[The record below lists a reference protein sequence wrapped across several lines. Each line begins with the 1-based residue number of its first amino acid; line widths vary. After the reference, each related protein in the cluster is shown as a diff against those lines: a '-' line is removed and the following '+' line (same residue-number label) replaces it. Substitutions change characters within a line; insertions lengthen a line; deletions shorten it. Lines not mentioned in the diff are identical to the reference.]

1 MPNRLEI
8 VYGAEEIEAV
18 AEQIVAHLKLPICIL
33 KGELGAG
40 KTSLLKA
47 IIHSYGTEDEVTS
60 PTYSIVNEYK
70 TNEGNT
76 IYHFDLYRIK
86 AEVELY
92 DIGFHEYIDSKTTCF
107 IEWPEIAMSMLP
119 AQYHQIEIEY
129 VSFKK
134 RKLTLT

>member
-1 MPNRLEI
+1 MTTTLSTVRLPMM
-8 VYGAEEIEAV
+8 A
-18 AEQIVAHLKLPICIL
+18 
-33 KGELGAG
+33 
-40 KTSLLKA
+40 TMN
-47 IIHSYGTEDEVTS
+47 
-60 PTYSIVNEYK
+60 VNEYK